1 METIGRN
8 SSGEKVLDIQ
18 RRLKLAGYELGVSEI
33 DGIFGVET
41 EKAVRKFQQ
50 DRGLL
55 VTGVMDNETWQE
67 LVDAGC
73 RLGERML
80 YLKYPPFRGDDVR
93 AIQVCLKTLGFY
105 PYDENGI
112 FCEKTHRALVEF
124 QRNMNIADDG
134 IVGEETVQKLKN
146 LERIIVSKASSNF
159 PLIRN
164 PERGKKLQE
173 NRIILDYSDNIED
186 MHGSGEY
193 LNEKIY
199 ICGSIVNFCRDM
211 LMRNGIETLL
221 SIRSGEK
228 QNVFLYDRVEY
239 INKSNADLLISIDLN
254 YSVEKNANGCSCF
267 YFKGLKSYS
276 IEGYRV
282 ANLIQDKIVS
292 NLKILDCRVHGT
304 NRAILKATNPPS
316 VLVEPA
322 FISNSREREKLKK
335 SSYQKEISENIVE
348 AILEYLG
355 E

>member
-1 METIGRN
+1 MEVIEKN

-18 RRLKLAGYELGVSEI
+18 RRLKLLGYELGTAEI

-41 EKAVRKFQQ
+41 ENAIRKFQQ

-55 VTGVMDNETWQE
+55 VTGVMDDETWQE

-93 AIQVCLKTLGFY
+93 VIQVCLKTLGFY

-112 FCEKTHRALVEF
+112 FCEKTQRALVEF
-124 QRNMNIADDG
+124 QKNMNIADDG
-134 IVGEETVQKLKN
+134 IVGKETIHKLKN
-146 LERIIVSKASSNF
+146 LERIIVSRESSNF
-159 PLIRN
+159 PLIQN
-164 PERGKKLQE
+164 PGEGKKLQE

-186 MHGSGEY
+186 MKGSGEY

-199 ICGSIVNFCRDM
+199 ICGSIVNYCRDM
-211 LMRNGIETLL
+211 LIQNGIETFV
-221 SIRSGEK
+221 SIGSGEK

-239 INKSNADLLISIDLN
+239 INKNNADLLISIDLN

-292 NLKILDCRVHGT
+292 NLKVLDCRVHGT
-304 NRAILKATNPPS
+304 NRAILKVTNPTS

-322 FISNSREREKLKK
+322 FISNLREREKLKK
-335 SSYQKEISENIVE
+335 SSYQKRISENIVE
-348 AILEYLG
+348 AILEYLN